1 MRAAVFAGPGRPL
14 RVEHRPVPRA
24 EPGEVVLRVAFCG
37 ICGRL
42 VARISGVDVLSPIR
56 FRGHAMRTYSGRPR
70 LSMRF
75 STGTA
80 EA

>member
-14 RVEHRPVPRA
+14 RVEHRPVPWA

-42 VARISGVDVLSPIR
+42 VARISGVDVLSPSSTVSFSR
-56 FRGHAMRTYSGRPR
+56 SELVLLPGG
-70 LSMRF
+70 
-75 STGTA
+75 STGIA
-80 EA
+80 ASG